1 MEQNHTVVTE
11 FFLVGF
17 TDHPELKVPLF
28 IMFLVIYITTLVGNL
43 GIIILIRV
51 DAQLHTPMYFFLSNL
66 SLVDLGYSTAIAP
79 KMLMTFIARNNTLS
93 FTGCTVQ
100 FFVFCVFVTTEG
112 SLLAVMA
119 YDRFTAISNPL
130 LYLIVMPTKHCVA
143 LVIGAYLCG
152 LVNAAV
158 HTALIFGLSFCN
170 SNVINHFFCDTPP
183 ILKLSCSNTHITD
196 IVHFIMS
203 TVIALTTFLIIL
215 VSYMYILL
223 AILKLHSTQ
232 ERRKAFSTCASHLT
246 AVIIFYGT
254 IIFMYLRPSSSFS
267 MDQDKIVSVFYTVVI
282 PMLNPLIYSLR
293 NKDVKNA
300 FSRIAKRMVLSQYI

>member
-1 MEQNHTVVTE
+1 
-11 FFLVGF
+11 
-17 TDHPELKVPLF
+17 
-28 IMFLVIYITTLVGNL
+28 MFLVVYIITLVGNL

-66 SLVDLGYSTAIAP
+66 SLVDLGYSTAIVP
-79 KMLMTFIARNNTLS
+79 KMLMTFIAKNKAIS
-93 FTGCTVQ
+93 FAGCTVQ

-130 LYLIVMPTKHCVA
+130 LYLIVMPAKRCVA
-143 LVIGAYLCG
+143 LVMGAYICG
-152 LVNAAV
+152 VVNAAV
-158 HTALIFGLSFCN
+158 HTGLIFGLSFCS

-183 ILKLSCSNTHITD
+183 ILKLSCSNTHVTD

-203 TVIALTTFLIIL
+203 MAIALSTFLIIV
-215 VSYMYILL
+215 VSYMYILV
-223 AILKLHSTQ
+223 AILRLHSTH
-232 ERRKAFSTCASHLT
+232 ERHKAFSTCASHLT
-246 AVIIFYGT
+246 AVVIFYGT

-267 MDQDKIVSVFYTVVI
+267 MDQDKVVSVFYTVVI

-293 NKDVKNA
+293 NRDVKA
-300 FSRIAKRMVLSQYI
+300 ASARVVKRMVLP